1 MADKKLYVISYDIV
15 DDRTRAKAAETLK
28 DYGRRVQKSVFECR
42 LEARYLDDLL
52 TKLREIIDDNVDNV
66 LVYMLCEACVKQ
78 KKSMGLKIIEKTE
91 DFRVL

>member
-15 DDRTRAKAAETLK
+15 DNRKRAKASNTLK

-42 LEARYLDDLL
+42 MEAKFLAELL
-52 TKLREIIDDNVDNV
+52 TKLGKIIDDNVDNV

-91 DFRVL
+91 DFLVL

>member
-15 DDRTRAKAAETLK
+15 DDRKRTKTADTLK

-42 LEARYLDDLL
+42 LEAKFLAELL

-91 DFRVL
+91 DFLVL

>member
-15 DDRTRAKAAETLK
+15 DNRKRAKAAETLK

-42 LEARYLDDLL
+42 LEAKFLADLL
-52 TKLREIIDDNVDNV
+52 IKLKEIIDDNVDNV

-78 KKSMGLKIIEKTE
+78 KKSMGLQIIEKTE
-91 DFRVL
+91 DFCVL

>member
-1 MADKKLYVISYDIV
+1 MSFRMTLCNNCKRARAAD
-15 DDRTRAKAAETLK
+15 TLK

-42 LEARYLDDLL
+42 LEARYLDDLV

-91 DFRVL
+91 DFCVL